1 MTDSNPGSERDTEL
15 QLIESARNGD
25 QRAFTELIQ
34 GAQRRMWAVAWSIT
48 GNQQDAEDA
57 MQDALSAIWR
67 NLHRFEPRAKFSTWA
82 YRIASNAALQ
92 IVRARRET
100 LDPDVGLAEAS
111 ADSPVDSQVSAKLV
125 MRSALAEL
133 PPEFREALVL
143 REYGG
148 LSYQEIAGQQGIPV
162 QTVKSR
168 INRARGRLKQQ
179 LVAAGVEH
187 A

>member
-1 MTDSNPGSERDTEL
+1 MTDSENTWNREAEL
-15 QLIESARNGD
+15 ALLESAKAGD
-25 QRAFTELIQ
+25 HRAFTELIK

-48 GNQQDAEDA
+48 GNQPDAEDA

-67 NLHRFEPRAKFSTWA
+67 NLHRFEPRARFSTWA

-92 IVRARRET
+92 IVRARREI
-100 LDPDVGLAEAS
+100 LDPDAGLTEAS
-111 ADSPVDSQVSAKLV
+111 TDSPVDSQVSSTMV
-125 MRSALAEL
+125 VREALAGL
-133 PPEFREALVL
+133 PEDFREALVL

-148 LSYQEIAGQQGIPV
+148 LSYQEVAEQQGVPV

-168 INRARGRLKQQ
+168 INRARGRLKES
-179 LVAAGVEH
+179 LLAAGVDH